1 MSDNIQE
8 NNMEGM
14 LSSIKNILEEDERN
28 QQLENNEK
36 NQSLFKAAGSFV
48 NTFLLTLYCTR

>member
-8 NNMEGM
+8 NNMEGI

-28 QQLENNEK
+28 QQLENK
-36 NQSLFKAAGSFV
+36 KITKICLIQQM
-48 NTFLLTLYCTR
+48 Y